1 LATTTED
8 KPMKRDDT
16 THVYISPKSPPY
28 VREVLTEALTQAGA
42 HITEVPAAY
51 MDELLMDSLSNKESV
66 EQPST
71 DESLREIIPLHKH
84 PTLKL
89 AHELIG
95 DLVPH
100 LESMCSSA
108 FIAGGCPRDLY
119 TGLVCKDIDIFT
131 SAINDQNIIGLTI
144 IATQFAQ
151 KHNLNIAISEKYDFI
166 GGGILTIKIADCIDL
181 CLTKEAWRTP
191 HELISL
197 FDMVASQAWLQRVE
211 DGFSLHYTELFRVLD
226 SKKVLGYYPHLQ
238 GSDNDHVQR
247 IAKKYPDYLLLALDV
262 PSKPE
267 PTQGNQEFF
276 DDIPF

>member
-1 LATTTED
+1 
-8 KPMKRDDT
+8 MKRDDT
-16 THVYISPKSPPY
+16 THAYISPKAPPY

-131 SAINDQNIIGLTI
+131 SAISEQNIIGLTI

-151 KHNLNIAISEKYDFI
+151 KHNLSIAISEKYDFI

-181 CLTKEAWRTP
+181 CLTKEVWRSNAQCTMAAVLSAAVP
-191 HELISL
+191 SCTRAANKHSTSL
-197 FDMVASQAWLQRVE
+197 LLSVF
-211 DGFSLHYTELFRVLD
+211 
-226 SKKVLGYYPHLQ
+226 
-238 GSDNDHVQR
+238 GSDACCQ
-247 IAKKYPDYLLLALDV
+247 LAGKLAT
-262 PSKPE
+262 PISW
-267 PTQGNQEFF
+267 
-276 DDIPF
+276 